1 MTQGNQPAVVL
12 YTHPDCAFSAAA
24 RMEYRRSNVEVL
36 EIDVSREP
44 DKIPDL
50 LQLTDGERLT
60 PVIVD
65 NGKVIIGF
73 KGGT

>member
-24 RMEYRRSNVEVL
+24 KMEYRRSKVEFL

-50 LQLTDGERLT
+50 LQLTHGERLT
-60 PVIVD
+60 PVMVE
-65 NGKVIIGF
+65 NGQVIIGF